1 MLFRILLLALSPSL
15 TIAQYSTCT
24 DASLDYQGYTYNVD
38 AVTSEKI
45 WSHCKFP
52 NPKFDHARCGLTSTA
67 GHHWVCDP
75 DYLIS
80 SQVDAVDL
88 ALAMIQ
94 TNTSTQCSGPD
105 GEDQSYIVAVA
116 LINRIRIPDLQDST
130 TCINDCG
137 EIQPTLNTTA
147 RSATSGE
154 LDAIMENFA
163 DQLRSGWG
171 LGSCGNDV
179 IILYA
184 QDIDKIHVSVGYKA
198 SSLVTDSVVSKIES
212 TFREYN
218 NQGRLADG
226 LLKVADDLRKTL
238 RAITPAH
245 IVLIMNMIVLVALGV
260 FLVFFLHLRSV
271 ELNVWGAEKLWKIPE
286 YLIYFFSGVWLID
299 ATIFGVLFISNRAPF
314 WAILIGVLMGVTCFL
329 IYSFDDE
336 LFGSSTNSG
345 KLNFT
350 SA

>member
-1 MLFRILLLALSPSL
+1 M
-15 TIAQYSTCT
+15 
-24 DASLDYQGYTYNVD
+24 
-38 AVTSEKI
+38 
-45 WSHCKFP
+45 
-52 NPKFDHARCGLTSTA
+52 
-67 GHHWVCDP
+67 
-75 DYLIS
+75 
-80 SQVDAVDL
+80 
-88 ALAMIQ
+88 
-94 TNTSTQCSGPD
+94 
-105 GEDQSYIVAVA
+105 
-116 LINRIRIPDLQDST
+116 
-130 TCINDCG
+130 
-137 EIQPTLNTTA
+137 
-147 RSATSGE
+147 
-154 LDAIMENFA
+154 
-163 DQLRSGWG
+163 
-171 LGSCGNDV
+171 
-179 IILYA
+179 
-184 QDIDKIHVSVGYKA
+184 SVGYKA

-299 ATIFGVLFISNRAPF
+299 TTIFGVLFISNRAPF
-314 WAILIGVLMGVTCFL
+314 WAILIGALMGVTCFL